1 MVSIYWYMDDFNIP
15 IFDGKSYK
23 DLLKDINDNATE
35 NRKQI
40 YSIINELRKYIQTIS
55 DVVILAPIIQ
65 SYVDTNVRN
74 DDQLVKLASIIQRL
88 VGKPESSDNQFGLTE
103 EEKNELLSNVK
114 GTIIDISDKLA
125 NDDTVKKQLEVVK

>member
-1 MVSIYWYMDDFNIP
+1 MDDFNIP